1 MNRFCLSL
9 AFPHRPWLYGI
20 AIVSLA
26 FVSPELAAQT
36 LPAEG
41 AQNVAATL
49 NHVGSSSNMNNVI
62 GVVFGFL
69 LLLLL
74 PVIAW
79 VLMHNS
85 LVSKEEAVFTAWSQ
99 VESNYQRRNDLV
111 PSLTES
117 VSRFIKHEAETLSS
131 VTGQRSA
138 PYAALQ
144 EAVSK
149 LQAAQAES
157 SDTMNALGGKPPAEE
172 GALNKVADS
181 QEQVL
186 LGMKGLLAVAEGYPE
201 LRSSDQFL
209 TLQAQL
215 EGTENRINVA
225 RLRFNE
231 AAQDFNAAI
240 RKMPISLVASANG
253 MQRKAYF
260 TADEGASR
268 AKKLNLD

>member
-1 MNRFCLSL
+1 
-9 AFPHRPWLYGI
+9 
-20 AIVSLA
+20 
-26 FVSPELAAQT
+26 
-36 LPAEG
+36 
-41 AQNVAATL
+41 
-49 NHVGSSSNMNNVI
+49 MNNII

-74 PVIAW
+74 PVVAW

-85 LVSKEEAVFTAWSQ
+85 LVSKEEAVLTAWSQ

-111 PSLTES
+111 PRLAES
-117 VSRFIKHEAETLSS
+117 VSRFIKHEAETLSA
-131 VTGQRSA
+131 VTGQRSES
-138 PYAALQ
+138 YAALR

-149 LQAAQAES
+149 LQAAQADS
-157 SDTMNALGGKPPAEE
+157 SDAMNALGGKPPTEDRQLDE
-172 GALNKVADS
+172 VAGS
-181 QEQVL
+181 QEKVL
-186 LGMKGLLAVAEGYPE
+186 LGMKSLLAVAEGYPE

-240 RKMPISLVASANG
+240 RKMPNSLVASANG

>member
-1 MNRFCLSL
+1 MNGWCASL
-9 AFPHRPWLYGI
+9 ALPQRYSLQVI
-20 AIVSLA
+20 AIASLA
-26 FVSPELAAQT
+26 LISPELIAQT
-36 LPAEG
+36 LAGDG

-49 NHVGSSSNMNNVI
+49 NQVRSPGNMNNII

-74 PVIAW
+74 PVVAW
-79 VLMHNS
+79 ILIHNS
-85 LVSKEEAVFTAWSQ
+85 LVSKEEAVLTAWSQ

-111 PSLTES
+111 PRLTES
-117 VSRFIKHEAETLSS
+117 VSRFIKHEAETLSA

-138 PYAALQ
+138 SYAALQ
-144 EAVSK
+144 AAVSN

-157 SDTMNALGGKPPAEE
+157 SDTMSALGGKPPAAESQLD
-172 GALNKVADS
+172 AVADS
-181 QEQVL
+181 QQKVL

-225 RLRFNE
+225 RMRFNE
-231 AAQDFNAAI
+231 AAQEFNAAI
-240 RKMPISLVASANG
+240 RKMPNSLVASANG

-260 TADEGASR
+260 AADPGASH
-268 AKKLNLD
+268 AKKLDLD

>member
-1 MNRFCLSL
+1 MNRFCRSL
-9 AFPHRPWLYGI
+9 TFPRRSSLFGL
-20 AIVSLA
+20 ALVSLA
-26 FVSPELAAQT
+26 FVSSELVAQT
-36 LPAEG
+36 VLGEG
-41 AQNVAATL
+41 AQSVAATL
-49 NHVGSSSNMNNVI
+49 NQVGSSSNMNNVI
-62 GVVFGFL
+62 GIVFGFL

-74 PVIAW
+74 PIIAW
-79 VLMHNS
+79 VLIHNS

-99 VESNYQRRNDLV
+99 VESSYQRRNDLV
-111 PSLTES
+111 PRLTES
-117 VSRFIKHEAETLSS
+117 VSRFLRHEAETLSA

-138 PYAALQ
+138 SYAALE

-157 SDTMNALGGKPPAEE
+157 SDTMHTLGGKPPVEE
-172 GALNKVADS
+172 GQLNKVADS
-181 QEQVL
+181 QEKVL
-186 LGMKGLLAVAEGYPE
+186 LGMKGLLAVVEGYPE

-240 RKMPISLVASANG
+240 RKMPNSLVASANG

-260 TADEGASR
+260 TADEGASH
-268 AKKLNLD
+268 AKKLTLD

>member
-1 MNRFCLSL
+1 MTRYCVSLVVPCRFSL
-9 AFPHRPWLYGI
+9 FGLAI
-20 AIVSLA
+20 ASLA
-26 FVSPELAAQT
+26 FVSPDLVAQT
-36 LPAEG
+36 LAGEG

-49 NHVGSSSNMNNVI
+49 NQVGSSSNMNNII

-74 PVIAW
+74 PVVAW
-79 VLMHNS
+79 VLIHNS
-85 LVSKEEAVFTAWSQ
+85 LVSKEEAVLTAWSQ

-111 PSLTES
+111 PRLAES
-117 VSRFIKHEAETLSS
+117 VSRFLKHEAETLSA

-138 PYAALQ
+138 SYAAL
-144 EAVSK
+144 EGAVSK

-157 SDTMNALGGKPPAEE
+157 SDTMNALGGKPPADD
-172 GALNKVADS
+172 AQLTKVADS
-181 QEQVL
+181 QEKVL
-186 LGMKGLLAVAEGYPE
+186 VGMKGLLAVVEGYPE

-240 RKMPISLVASANG
+240 RKMPNSLVASANG

-260 TADEGASR
+260 TADEGASH
-268 AKKLNLD
+268 AKKLTLD

>member
-1 MNRFCLSL
+1 MNGRCLGP
-9 AFPHRPWLYGI
+9 AFPRRASLYGI
-20 AIVSLA
+20 AIASLA
-26 FVSPELAAQT
+26 FVSPELVAQP
-36 LPAEG
+36 LAGEG

-49 NHVGSSSNMNNVI
+49 NQVGSPSNMNNII
-62 GVVFGFL
+62 GVIFGFL
-69 LLLLL
+69 MLLLL
-74 PVIAW
+74 PVVAW
-79 VLMHNS
+79 VLIHNS

-111 PSLTES
+111 PRLTES
-117 VSRFIKHEAETLSS
+117 VSRFLKHEAETLSA

-138 PYAALQ
+138 SSAALE

-149 LQAAQAES
+149 LQAAQADS
-157 SDTMNALGGKPPAEE
+157 SDTMTALGGKPPAEE
-172 GALNKVADS
+172 AQLAKVADS
-181 QEQVL
+181 QEKVL
-186 LGMKGLLAVAEGYPE
+186 LGMKGLLAVVEGYPD

-240 RKMPISLVASANG
+240 RKMPNSLVASANG

-260 TADEGASR
+260 TADEGASH
-268 AKKLNLD
+268 AKKLTLD